1 MNRIEEQWL
10 HMKRGELQAR
20 VYEDEYELVEGIIEG
35 TNNRGKK
42 NNHEVERF
50 TFN

>member
-1 MNRIEEQWL
+1 MNRLLKIKEC
-10 HMKRGELQAR
+10 
-20 VYEDEYELVEGIIEG
+20 EDEYELVEGIIEG
-35 TNNRGKK
+35 MNNRGKK